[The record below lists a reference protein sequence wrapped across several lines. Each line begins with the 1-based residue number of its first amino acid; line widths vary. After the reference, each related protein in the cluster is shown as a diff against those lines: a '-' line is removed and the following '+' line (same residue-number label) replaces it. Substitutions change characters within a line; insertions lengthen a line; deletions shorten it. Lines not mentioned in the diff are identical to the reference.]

1 LKNWKKRLGVLLLTI
16 AYVCFAA
23 WTIVAYNQWASA
35 TIQRASH
42 GHPELIPYIDV
53 APYLATIYGKAAIAG
68 AVVVGIIDIVA
79 LALILRSKA
88 KTATVAS
95 LSIILARACNH

>member
-1 LKNWKKRLGVLLLTI
+1 MLLLTI

-35 TIQRASH
+35 TVQRESH
-42 GHPELIPYIDV
+42 GDPRIIPWLDV
-53 APYLATIYGKAAIAG
+53 RFYRETIYGQAAIVG
-68 AVVVGIIDIVA
+68 AMVVGIIDIVA

-88 KTATVAS
+88 KTTAVA
-95 LSIILARACNH
+95 